1 MNISMDKVAS
11 MISAIGT
18 DHFGAALLDIV
29 DGDFGLSHCTVFEQ
43 VGDNPPACLLAE
55 GIGSGASH
63 YARELAQT
71 YVAEAYAADP
81 ILLTLRQ
88 AAKPTPS
95 VNCFDPYAF
104 DQHSDARTRAF
115 IRQYYIEPQLS
126 QEAICSVRNG
136 NRLLWISLYKQ
147 AGSAAFSDSDRSGLS
162 DLLQVMLAG
171 AQRQSAIRNALAD
184 SGTEAQATPPHPS
197 WSDAT
202 RAETLV
208 RVRSALLM
216 DPCGLTQ
223 REAEILAHIVV
234 GYQAL
239 AISLRLGIS
248 INTVATHRKRAYAK
262 LHLSSQTELFHVC
275 LKQGL
280 LHH

>member
-1 MNISMDKVAS
+1 MNISTDKLAL

-18 DHFGAALLDIV
+18 DHFGCALLGIV
-29 DGDFGLSHCTVFEQ
+29 DSGFGLSHCTVFEQ
-43 VGDNPPACLLAE
+43 VGNKPPACLLAE
-55 GIGSGASH
+55 GIGSSASRR
-63 YARELAQT
+63 ARELAQT

-81 ILLTLRQ
+81 ILRALRQ
-88 AAKPTPS
+88 IAKAAPTID
-95 VNCFDPYAF
+95 CFDPYAF
-104 DQHSDARTRAF
+104 NQRGDARTRAF
-115 IRQYYIEPQLS
+115 IHQYYQEPQLS
-126 QEAICSVRNG
+126 QEAICSMKDG
-136 NRLLWISLYKQ
+136 DRLLWLSLYKQ
-147 AGSAAFSDSDRSGLS
+147 TGSVAFSDSERAELTGLS
-162 DLLQVMLAG
+162 HIMLAG
-171 AQRQSAIRNALAD
+171 AQRQSAITTALAE
-184 SGTEAQATPPHPS
+184 SGAGTKIDTQLT
-197 WSDAT
+197 WTDAT
-202 RAETLV
+202 RAETLM
-208 RVRSALLM
+208 RIRSALLM

-262 LHLSSQTELFHVC
+262 LQLSSQTELFHVC